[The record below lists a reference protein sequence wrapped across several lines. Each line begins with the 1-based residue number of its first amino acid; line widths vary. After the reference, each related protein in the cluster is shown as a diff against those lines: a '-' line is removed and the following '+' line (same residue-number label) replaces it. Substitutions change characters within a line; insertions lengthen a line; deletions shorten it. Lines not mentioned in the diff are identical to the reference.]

1 MDEVN
6 VLIQARL
13 GSSRLPGK
21 VLLPLAGKPVLAH
34 VVERCLAAAGVAR
47 VVVAT
52 TDAAEDDAVDA
63 CARSSEADVFR
74 GADDDVL
81 GRLAAAAQAFPA
93 GHYVRVTADCPL
105 IDPRITGD
113 VVAAHVSGGYDFS
126 YNDVPADFPRGY
138 DVEVLTAALLEW
150 LAARCRDAASREHVT
165 PHVYAHRGDFNV
177 FKLPPAR
184 AGADL
189 SAYRL
194 VLDEPADY
202 ELLRSLFE
210 RLGKKGMFGLDDV
223 LALLEADPALA
234 AVNRDV
240 AQRQPPRPPAAKK

>member
-1 MDEVN
+1 MAEVT
-6 VLIQARL
+6 VLVQARF

-21 VLLPLAGKPVLAH
+21 VLLPLAGTPALTHAVR
-34 VVERCLAAAGVAR
+34 RCRAATGVAG

-52 TDAAEDDAVDA
+52 TTAAEDDAVEA
-63 CARSSEADVFR
+63 CAQASGAGVFR
-74 GADDDVL
+74 GDADDVL

-93 GHYVRVTADCPL
+93 NHYVRITADCPL
-105 IDPRITGD
+105 IDPRIIGD
-113 VVAAHVSGGYDFS
+113 VVAAHVAGGHDFS
-126 YNDVPADFPRGY
+126 YNDVPADYPRGY
-138 DVEVLTAALLEW
+138 DVEVLTADLLAR
-150 LAARCRDAASREHVT
+150 LAARCDDVASREHVT
-165 PHVYAHRGDFNV
+165 PHVYARREDFDV

-202 ELLRSLFE
+202 ELLRRIYD
-210 RLGKKGMFGLDDV
+210 RLGKKDLFGLDDV
-223 LALLEADPALA
+223 LALLEAEPALA

-240 AQRQPPRPPAAKK
+240 PQREPPKPPAGKE